1 MKFTK
6 EEIEFMKSLGLNFDF
21 NNLSD
26 DEWVEIEDVVGTK
39 YNDDGFDDQYYNNPN
54 KIGLM
59 CESILDKLND

>member
-26 DEWVEIEDVVGTK
+26 DEWVELEDVVGTK
-39 YNDDGFDDQYYNNPN
+39 YNDDGFEDEYYNKPN

>member
-26 DEWVEIEDVVGTK
+26 DEWVAIEDTVGDELTL
-39 YNDDGFDDQYYNNPN
+39 NGLDQYYNPN
-54 KIGLM
+54 EIGKM
-59 CESILDKLND
+59 CYRILDKLND